1 MFLHV
6 KEQYWQ
12 VFKNF
17 NGLEEIIQCSI
28 HIPRK
33 HTNIYSVLQLDL
45 IPNLRLYRNAK
56 VSN

>member
-17 NGLEEIIQCSI
+17 NGLEEIIQFSI

-33 HTNIYSVLQLDL
+33 HTNIYSILQLDL

>member
-6 KEQYWQ
+6 KELYWQ

-33 HTNIYSVLQLDL
+33 HTNIYSILQL
-45 IPNLRLYRNAK
+45 IR
-56 VSN
+56 SNSQSQVI